1 MVYEHPERGHGTH
14 HIVDKCAKVTRKM
27 NAKRAPSLPCCSRRG
42 LARDSGSQ
50 GVMERTKK
58 QRSRVPLRTEAAK
71 AGRHKSRDDL
81 VLSPL
86 LGNTGLSLP
95 GLPHACYAREL
106 WHSAGC
112 VRP

>member
-14 HIVDKCAKVTRKM
+14 HIVDKCAKVTRKI
-27 NAKRAPSLPCCSRRG
+27 NAKQAPSLPCCSRRG

-71 AGRHKSRDDL
+71 KDRYKSRDD
-81 VLSPL
+81 SGTFPRAGQHWAFPARPAPCL
-86 LGNTGLSLP
+86 LCQG
-95 GLPHACYAREL
+95 A
-106 WHSAGC
+106 
-112 VRP
+112 V